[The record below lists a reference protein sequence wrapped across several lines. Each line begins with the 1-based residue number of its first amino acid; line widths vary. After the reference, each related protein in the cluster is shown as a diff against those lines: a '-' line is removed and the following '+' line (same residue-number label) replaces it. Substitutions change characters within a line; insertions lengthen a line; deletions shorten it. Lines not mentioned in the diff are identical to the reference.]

1 MLGLAISI
9 MAEAFKDRVDK
20 GGMPYALHCLHVM
33 NSVAVYND
41 EDLMIIAVLHDLIE
55 DTDWT
60 FDRLAALGF
69 SERVRVGLAFL
80 THQEEVEYDEYIRNM
95 VNSLDAVRVKIADL
109 RHNSDIT
116 RIKGLRAKDFER
128 IGKYHRSYMFLIKAY
143 PGQILF

>member
-9 MAEAFKDRVDK
+9 MAEAFKDKTDR
-20 GGMPYALHCLHVM
+20 GGMPYALHCLYVM

-55 DTDWT
+55 DTDWDY
-60 FDRLAALGF
+60 DRLASLGF

-80 THQEEVEYDEYIRNM
+80 THADDDEYDEYIRNM
-95 VNSLDAVRVKIADL
+95 IHSLDAVRVKIPDL

-116 RIKGLRAKDFER
+116 RIKGLRQKDHER
-128 IGKYHRSYMFLIKAY
+128 IEKYHRSYMFLINAF
-143 PGQILF
+143 PNQVVL

>member
-9 MAEAFKDRVDK
+9 MAEAFKDKTDK
-20 GGMPYALHCLHVM
+20 GGRPYSLHCLHVM
-33 NSVAVYND
+33 NSISVYDD
-41 EDLMIIAVLHDLIE
+41 EELMIIAVLHDLIE

-80 THQEEVEYDEYIRNM
+80 THIDGIPYDEYIRNM

-116 RIKGLRAKDFER
+116 RIKGLRDKDFAR
-128 IGKYHRSYMFLIKAY
+128 IAKYHKSYMFLINAY
-143 PGQILF
+143 PGKILF